1 MSADDGITRYVQE
14 ARMLRLPLVS
24 LLLLAFL
31 TPAWSQKY
39 GDIVNGDYV
48 RRHFELKEGE
58 VVKFEEFKKKT
69 YPTAT
74 VVWGA
79 PEKRDQ
85 MRIKAG
91 VAPSGSKLMVVFADL
106 RHESEFGRVLNTY
119 KDGVEVNGLGRR
131 AVFSQKWKQLSVLV
145 SSALAIHVHL
155 DHAGGKDL
163 KSDLIAIARDLAKK
177 LK

>member
-1 MSADDGITRYVQE
+1 MR
-14 ARMLRLPLVS
+14 RLPLVVF
-24 LLLLAFL
+24 LLLTFL

-39 GDIVNGDYV
+39 SDVVNGDYV
-48 RRHFELKEGE
+48 RRHFVLKEGE
-58 VVKFEEFKKKT
+58 IIKFEEFKKKT

-85 MRIKAG
+85 MRVKAG
-91 VAPSGSKLMVVFADL
+91 VAPSGSKLMVVFAEL
-106 RHESEFGRVLNTY
+106 RNESEFGRVLTTY
-119 KDGVEVNGLGRR
+119 KDGVEVTGIGRK
-131 AVFSQKWKQLSVLV
+131 AVFSEKWKQISVLV

-155 DHAGGKDL
+155 DHSGVKDL
-163 KSDLIAIARDLAKK
+163 KTDLAAIARDLSKK